1 MTGGRSLVRVGLS
14 WVRVWAVACLAS
26 LFAMVL
32 APAAALAAGSTKH
45 SATASTSVT
54 SAAATAP
61 SPLPSPAGGGSLGGG
76 LTAPGGIATASTPT
90 PTVLSASTASTSG
103 STSLSGTSAIAI
115 AVGAFIVLGGI
126 SYFIW
131 RDARRRAP
139 VAAHADADRQNR
151 PGSRAPPK
159 ARKLSAA
166 ERKRRKRGRAKR

>member
-1 MTGGRSLVRVGLS
+1 
-14 WVRVWAVACLAS
+14 VRVWAAFWLCGL
-26 LFAMVL
+26 LGVL
-32 APAAALAAGSTKH
+32 LGLPAAAVAAGGGKKHAATATSTP
-45 SATASTSVT
+45 SATAPAPVS
-54 SAAATAP
+54 P
-61 SPLPSPAGGGSLGGG
+61 SPSAGGSLGGG
-76 LTAPGGIATASTPT
+76 LTSPGAIPTTTTAT
-90 PTVLSASTASTSG
+90 PTVISTATASTSG
-103 STSLSGTSAIAI
+103 SSGLSGNSAIAI

-139 VAAHADADRQNR
+139 VTARAAAERDRQNV

>member
-1 MTGGRSLVRVGLS
+1 
-14 WVRVWAVACLAS
+14 VRVWAAFWLCGL
-26 LFAMVL
+26 LGVL
-32 APAAALAAGSTKH
+32 LGLPAAAVAAGGGGKKNAT
-45 SATASTSVT
+45 SAT
-54 SAAATAP
+54 SAARTATAP
-61 SPLPSPAGGGSLGGG
+61 APVSPSPSAGGSLGGG
-76 LTAPGGIATASTPT
+76 LTSPGAIPTTTTAT
-90 PTVLSASTASTSG
+90 PTVISTATASTSG
-103 STSLSGTSAIAI
+103 SSGLSGNSAIAI

-139 VAAHADADRQNR
+139 VAARTAAERDRQNV